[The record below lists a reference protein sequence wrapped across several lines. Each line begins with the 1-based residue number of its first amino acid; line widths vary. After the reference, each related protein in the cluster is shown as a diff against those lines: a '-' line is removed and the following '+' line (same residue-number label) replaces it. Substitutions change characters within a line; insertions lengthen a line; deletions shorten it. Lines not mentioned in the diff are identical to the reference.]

1 MECSHGQQSSSG
13 YNQWSRR
20 FHSILG
26 QIGRWYCVRCNQ
38 HSIVASPWR
47 HSLLHDSV
55 PLHWCFCLPNCTCHS
70 ILVWGNGSSRK
81 KRIFISCLIDL
92 ANSNWIIFRWSSIH
106 YSFAYAKTV
115 PLMDQ
120 MDDGRKAIWHI
131 CWAKS
136 PLKKLLYKQLKWL
149 RLISS
154 HSVHTL
160 NHVIVREREGGRKK
174 NQYGWMDG
182 ARTKQTTHRTILPFS
197 WVLDTDITSHTWTN
211 QLHTYS
217 AYIAKR
223 RLVQKKQNDTLKMSE
238 INNFIFSLD
247 ALSTFDLR
255 SFFAKN
261 INNLALSSIYTG
273 TIIV

>member
-26 QIGRWYCVRCNQ
+26 QIGRWYSVRCNQ

-81 KRIFISCLIDL
+81 QRIFIFCLIDL

-106 YSFAYAKTV
+106 YSFAYAKIV
-115 PLMDQ
+115 PSMDQ

-160 NHVIVREREGGRKK
+160 NHVIVREREREGERKI
-174 NQYGWMDG
+174 NMDGWMEHVQNK
-182 ARTKQTTHRTILPFS
+182 RHIVQFYLFHECLIL
-197 WVLDTDITSHTWTN
+197 TSHTWTN

-238 INNFIFSLD
+238 LNIFP
-247 ALSTFDLR
+247 
-255 SFFAKN
+255 FFTRRLIKFR
-261 INNLALSSIYTG
+261 L
-273 TIIV
+273 TIIFR